1 MAAATVASVAV
12 VSAGHGTKTTSAV
25 SPLAAAVDPGL
36 VDVTATLGYQQAIS
50 AGTGMVMT
58 KLQPGPRPP
67 LQAWPL
73 AT

>member
-1 MAAATVASVAV
+1 M
-12 VSAGHGTKTTSAV
+12 TS
-25 SPLAAAVDPGL
+25 SRGPWSGWRGIYRSG

-67 LQAWPL
+67 LPAWPL